1 METNDVFEE
10 QMRHILHGD
19 DGQPAGFTAAQ
30 VIAGSRHRRRART
43 AAVSG
48 VALVAAGAVAVVPS
62 ALVGGHG
69 HGGAMS
75 AGSGLPAPIA
85 ITTPTL
91 PAPASPPSSPVTPA
105 SSAPTVRVVQPGK
118 IALAG
123 GTSITLTT
131 DSVTFT
137 CPGSQVGPQRSDNG
151 GGPLGISVLMC
162 GRLLGGV
169 YDGGSVPASGKVTVN
184 GTDHP
189 ANILTVAGHP
199 GWSLVYLDLGVAL
212 SPPPYV
218 ATSVYDAAG
227 HLLASSTMLHGR

>member
-1 METNDVFEE
+1 METNDGFEE
-10 QMRHILHGD
+10 QMRHVLHGD
-19 DGQPAGFTAAQ
+19 DGRSAGFTAAQ

-69 HGGAMS
+69 HGGAVS

-85 ITTPTL
+85 VTSRTL

-105 SSAPTVRVVQPGK
+105 TSAPTVRVVQPGK
-118 IALAG
+118 IPLAD

-137 CPGSQVGPQRSDNG
+137 CPGGRVGPQSTDNG
-151 GGPLGISVLMC
+151 VQPSISVLIC

-169 YDGGSVPASGKVTVN
+169 YNGGSVPASGEVTVN
-184 GTDHP
+184 GTVHP
-189 ANILTVAGHP
+189 ATVLTLVGHP
-199 GWSLVYLDLGVAL
+199 GWSLVYVDLAVA
-212 SPPPYV
+212 PPPPASV

-227 HLLASSTMLHGR
+227 HLLASSTTPRGR

>member
-1 METNDVFEE
+1 METNDGFEE
-10 QMRHILHGD
+10 QMRHVLHGD
-19 DGQPAGFTAAQ
+19 DGQSAGFTAAQ

-69 HGGAMS
+69 HGGAVS
-75 AGSGLPAPIA
+75 AGSGQPAPIA

-91 PAPASPPSSPVTPA
+91 PAPASLPSSPPSS
-105 SSAPTVRVVQPGK
+105 PTVRVVQPGK
-118 IALAG
+118 IPLAG

-137 CPGSQVGPQRSDNG
+137 CPGGQVGPQASDNG
-151 GGPLGISVLMC
+151 GGPLGIGVLMC

-184 GTDHP
+184 GTVHP
-189 ANILTVAGHP
+189 ANVLTVAGHP
-199 GWSLVYLDLGVAL
+199 GWSLVYVDLGVAL
-212 SPPPYV
+212 SPPPFV
-218 ATSVYDAAG
+218 ETSVYDAAG